1 MAPSASQ
8 VLNAVKAAGVRYILQ
23 PGWDDPANAA
33 GGTWNPNY
41 VILHHTANGGATGN
55 TPSLAYVTR
64 GTYSPVR
71 NCHFLIGRDGL
82 VAVVYALKCYHAGMG
97 GPGRWGDGPLV
108 PLDSMNNFAY
118 GIEIESK
125 GTSTTVDATNGYT
138 QAQIEATSKLTA
150 ELLKM
155 MGRNTGC
162 AINHRTWAPLRKT
175 DTLLTDASWQ
185 ARINPYM
192 VTQNPGDDM
201 ALDQADIDKVA
212 HAVWNKVY
220 PDPTDGKDAST
231 ASLLLRARIDSHTA
245 ATRPFPTTSLSD
257 AQINAIAD
265 AVVAAL
271 PPSSGLTQ
279 GDYDAIATRVA
290 DLLAQRLSS

>member
-1 MAPSASQ
+1 
-8 VLNAVKAAGVRYILQ
+8 
-23 PGWDDPANAA
+23 
-33 GGTWNPNY
+33 
-41 VILHHTANGGATGN
+41 
-55 TPSLAYVTR
+55 
-64 GTYSPVR
+64 
-71 NCHFLIGRDGL
+71 
-82 VAVVYALKCYHAGMG
+82 
-97 GPGRWGDGPLV
+97 
-108 PLDSMNNFAY
+108 MNNFAY

-138 QAQIEATSKLTA
+138 QAQLDATSKLTA

-201 ALDQADIDKVA
+201 ALDQTDIDKVA

-220 PDPTDGKDAST
+220 PDPNDGNKDAST
-231 ASLLLRARIDSHTA
+231 ASLLLRIRMDSHTA
-245 ATRPFPTTSLSD
+245 ATRAFPAPTLSD
-257 AQINAIAD
+257 AQIDAIASH
-265 AVVAAL
+265 VVAAL
-271 PPSSGLTQ
+271 PPAAGLTPA
-279 GDYDAIATRVA
+279 DYDAIATRVA